1 MLFKYLFKNIFAKPG
16 RLIVIMICMIVACFA
31 GFLALDLGSTL
42 GEVFDNF
49 GEKYVGGAD
58 YLIVYFGT
66 EGITDALFEGTVP
79 AQFVGKRAVKKREIT
94 RDEKLYNYAITDSVN
109 LYSFQ

>member
-42 GEVFDNF
+42 GEAFDDF
-49 GEKYVGGAD
+49 GAKYVGGAD
-58 YLIVYFGT
+58 YLIS
-66 EGITDALFEGTVP
+66 A
-79 AQFVGKRAVKKREIT
+79 RRELPMLYLKA
-94 RDEKLYNYAITDSVN
+94 RFRHSLSEKG
-109 LYSFQ
+109 Q

>member
-42 GEVFDNF
+42 GEAFDDF
-49 GEKYVGGAD
+49 GAKYVGGAD

-66 EGITDALFEGTVP
+66 G
-79 AQFVGKRAVKKREIT
+79 RELPMLYLKA
-94 RDEKLYNYAITDSVN
+94 RFRHSLSEKG
-109 LYSFQ
+109 Q